1 MSIREDI
8 KMLLAQKAMTMTE
21 VAKKLSVNGNTVTV
35 QSLSKKLS
43 KQTIRFEEVRKI
55 LDILGYDIEY
65 KERKSNH

>member
-21 VAKKLSVNGNTVTV
+21 VAKKLSTDENTVTV

-55 LDILGYDIEY
+55 LDIMGYDIEY
-65 KERKSNH
+65 KERN

>member
-21 VAKKLSVNGNTVTV
+21 VAKKLSTKENIVTV

-43 KQTIRFEEVRKI
+43 KKTIKFEEVREI
-55 LDILGYDIEY
+55 LDIIGFKIKYEE
-65 KERKSNH
+65 K